1 MRAVREPIGMFE
13 GDESCVLFGQYFLK
27 FVSNTSS
34 LRERHFRNL
43 DKDANKNS
51 VSKPLDKLVPISE

>member
-1 MRAVREPIGMFE
+1 MGMFE